1 VAGPG
6 FTARRPIGQGQPA
19 DPGREGAVRGSD
31 AHADGVHAGA
41 GPQAAGPQD
50 TGYQD
55 TGYQDTGAAY
65 RVPETVRR
73 MSRAAVAFLSALDAE
88 QRTAANPH
96 FGLDLD
102 GPRREWTYL
111 PVPGRPG
118 LPLRALS
125 DAQRKL
131 AHELITASVSM
142 EGYAKVVSIMALEH
156 VRRALVLAS
165 SPRSAHLFD
174 PERYC
179 FRIFGDP
186 DGRPAPW
193 GWQLAGH
200 HVSLNFTVA
209 GDYLSPTPCMFGAVP
224 ASYGALAPLEH
235 EETDGYAFV
244 RSLSPQQRA
253 KAVIWHRPPPDFAT
267 RLVPRI
273 GAVELPDHV
282 FEPEPGY
289 RIDDAERAA
298 LAYVRSGPRGI
309 GGADLTAEQ
318 LYALTDLVRRFA
330 GRLPAEV
337 ADAELRRVDA
347 AGVENLWFAWA
358 GATERG
364 ERHYYRVQ
372 GPGLLI
378 EHDNTQD
385 NGNHVHSVWRVPGG
399 DFGDDL
405 LAAHY
410 REEAHG
416 EERRD
421 KSEK

>member
-1 VAGPG
+1 LSALFAGTGAFLQEAGTVASSDTRANGADQATVAAFFAPE
-6 FTARRPIGQGQPA
+6 TARRMRDA
-19 DPGREGAVRGSD
+19 ARALVGAVS
-31 AHADGVHAGA
+31 
-41 GPQAAGPQD
+41 
-50 TGYQD
+50 
-55 TGYQDTGAAY
+55 
-65 RVPETVRR
+65 
-73 MSRAAVAFLSALDAE
+73 AE
-88 QRTAANPH
+88 QRTVLNPG
-96 FGLDLD
+96 FDGLDLQS
-102 GPRREWTYL
+102 PRREWTYL
-111 PVPGRPG
+111 PVLERPG
-118 LPLRALS
+118 LALRALS
-125 DAQRKL
+125 DSQRKL

-142 EGYAKVVSIMALEH
+142 EGYAKVVSIMAMEH
-156 VRRALVLAS
+156 VRRALMLADA
-165 SPRSAHLFD
+165 PEVAHLFD
-174 PERYC
+174 PERYL
-179 FRIFGDP
+179 FRIFGEP
-186 DGRPAPW
+186 GAVVAGEPKPW

-209 GDYLSPTPCMFGAVP
+209 GDYVSPTPCMLGSVP

-235 EETDGYAFV
+235 EEAEGYAFV
-244 RSLSPQQRA
+244 RSLSDEQRG

-273 GAVELPDHV
+273 GEVELPDPV
-282 FEPEPGY
+282 FEPEPDY
-289 RIDDAERAA
+289 RIEDEERAA

-318 LYALTDLVRRFA
+318 LYALVDLVRRFA

-337 ADAELRRVDA
+337 AEAEMRRVDA

-364 ERHYYRVQ
+364 ARHYYRVQ

-378 EHDNTQD
+378 EHDNTQG

-410 REEAHG
+410 RESKH
-416 EERRD
+416 
-421 KSEK
+421 